1 MVITSSVCNT
11 ISFQAALPS
20 YSTTHSHLLSFLA
33 PLTPLLGDAELP
45 LVAALLGLLSPS
57 AIQLFTYGNSA
68 NSLNV
73 EKSSYQPRTRAR
85 FAQINVTF
93 KARHTVLSL
102 TTVVLNRS
110 QNIKNMTFTS
120 NSGRLSIPL
129 FHTSLLISFNLHEL
143 EKK

>member
-45 LVAALLGLLSPS
+45 FVAALLGLLSPS

-85 FAQINVTF
+85 FAQMYLL
-93 KARHTVLSL
+93 KHDTVFSL

-110 QNIKNMTFTS
+110 QNIQNMTFTS
-120 NSGRLSIPL
+120 NSCRLSIPL
-129 FHTSLLISFNLHEL
+129 FHTSLLISFNLHGL

>member
-45 LVAALLGLLSPS
+45 LAAALLGLLSPS

-73 EKSSYQPRTRAR
+73 EKSSYQPSTRAR

-93 KARHTVLSL
+93 KARH
-102 TTVVLNRS
+102 
-110 QNIKNMTFTS
+110 
-120 NSGRLSIPL
+120 
-129 FHTSLLISFNLHEL
+129 SFQFNYCSS
-143 EKK
+143 K